1 VSGSA
6 ILRALAVVF
15 VAAMVQTVILSS
27 VVIGGGACDVLLI
40 VIVALALLRGSM
52 AGAIFGFLGGIVV
65 DLVTLDT
72 LGVTSLVLTLA
83 GFWAGRYGETTGR
96 DRRFAPL
103 IAVGA
108 ITVLAGVFGFV
119 LRYMLNEEVVARHV
133 LVTALLPAFV
143 LNLALALPVYS
154 LVRRAVGEGTRGQS
168 ASDVEVAIR

>member
-40 VIVALALLRGSM
+40 VIVALALLRGSV

-119 LRYMLNEEVVARHV
+119 LRYMLNEEVVARHA

-143 LNLALALPVYS
+143 LNLALALPVYA
-154 LVRRAVGEGTRGQS
+154 LVRRAVGDGTRGES

>member
-40 VIVALALLRGSM
+40 VIVALALLRGSV

-119 LRYMLNEEVVARHV
+119 LRYMLNEEVVARHA

-143 LNLALALPVYS
+143 LNLALALPVYA
-154 LVRRAVGEGTRGQS
+154 LVRRAVGEGTRGES

>member
-1 VSGSA
+1 VTGGA
-6 ILRALAVVF
+6 IVRALAVVF
-15 VAAMVQTVILSS
+15 VAAMAQTVILSS
-27 VVIGGGACDVLLI
+27 VLIGGGACDLLLV
-40 VIVALALLRGSM
+40 VIVAVALLRGPVP
-52 AGAIFGFLGGIVV
+52 GAIFGFVGGIVV

-96 DRRFAPL
+96 DRRFAPV

-119 LRYMLNEEVVARHV
+119 LRYMLNEEVVARHA

-143 LNLALALPVYS
+143 LNLALALPIYA
-154 LVRRAVGEGTRGQS
+154 LVRRAVGEGMRGES
-168 ASDVEVAIR
+168 VSDVEVAIR